1 MSAAATGRVAAIIPA
16 AGSGVR
22 LGADKPKAFLE
33 LDGISLL
40 TRSALAMSVVAD
52 VIVVA
57 APHDALDQASELLTV
72 VDAEIHVVA
81 GGNERQDSIS
91 NALKVLPEDISIVLV
106 HDAAR
111 PLVPT
116 EVTNRVVEKLRSGA
130 QAVIPVLPIADTIK
144 SVNSDHVVVET
155 IDRNQLRRVQ
165 TPQGFIRTALD
176 KAYAGAKVLAT
187 DDAGLMEAL
196 QIPVHTVVGDELAM
210 KITTAHDLKIATALL
225 GAAND

>member
-1 MSAAATGRVAAIIPA
+1 MSTAATGRVAAIIPA

-22 LGADKPKAFLE
+22 LGANKPKAFLE

-57 APHDALDQASELLTV
+57 APSDALDQASQLLTD

-111 PLVPT
+111 PLVPV
-116 EVTNRVVEKLRSGA
+116 EVTNRVVEKLREGA
-130 QAVIPVLPIADTIK
+130 KAVIPVLPIADTVK

-165 TPQGFIRTALD
+165 TPQGFERSVLV
-176 KAYAGAKVLAT
+176 KAYENAKVLAT
-187 DDAGLMEAL
+187 DDAGLMEAF
-196 QIPVHTVVGDELAM
+196 QIPVHTVAGDELAM

-225 GAAND
+225 GATNE

>member
-57 APHDALDQASELLTV
+57 APPDALDQASELLTV

-144 SVNSDHVVVET
+144 SVNSDQVVVET

-176 KAYAGAKVLAT
+176 QAYAGARVLVT
-187 DDAGLMEAL
+187 DDAGLMEAM

>member
-1 MSAAATGRVAAIIPA
+1 MSTAATGRVAAIIPA

-57 APHDALDQASELLTV
+57 APSDALDQASQLLTD

-111 PLVPT
+111 PLVPV
-116 EVTNRVVEKLRSGA
+116 EVTNRVVEKLREGA
-130 QAVIPVLPIADTIK
+130 KAVIPVLPIADTIK

-165 TPQGFIRTALD
+165 TPQGFERSALV
-176 KAYAGAKVLAT
+176 KAYENAKVLAT

-196 QIPVHTVVGDELAM
+196 QIPVHTVPGDELAM

-225 GAAND
+225 GATNE